1 MGRDR
6 NIARMQRT
14 FWKEKGRETPDIKEV
29 SFAFELHGAE
39 GFDLLWKRG
48 RRGDGHG
55 LMEPLFFVSMRDS
68 SMGFGE
74 KKKRMITR
82 REGKAR
88 ELVFIPLHVL
98 RSGIE
103 DS

>member
-1 MGRDR
+1 
-6 NIARMQRT
+6 MQRT
-14 FWKEKGRETPDIKEV
+14 FWKEKGRETPDIKEA
-29 SFAFELHGAE
+29 SFTFGAPWRRRVWS
-39 GFDLLWKRG
+39 FVKRG

-74 KKKRMITR
+74 KKKRVITR
-82 REGKAR
+82 REGRAR